1 MMKLILLI
9 LLVSCAKAVDLKG
22 VKATKTNV
30 QSTVATVSSGTVEA
44 KQDAV
49 LAFGL
54 TGRIR
59 KILCKTGET
68 VKAGEILATLENND
82 LKATMAEAEK
92 EYNRSQKLYKS
103 ALISLAQFD
112 QALRSY
118 EVAKSN
124 YEKSTIVAPF
134 NGIIIE
140 MNLEVGELSQTN
152 ALDATKPLIR
162 IIDLEKRIIRG
173 NIDEIDVKHIKLG
186 QIAEIKIPALKEE
199 NIQAKIIQISPY
211 VSATKDQDRTVE
223 IKLEF
228 LDTKIS
234 IPVGA
239 SADVEITTEFK
250 EKVLAIPTRTIQK
263 KVQQK
268 YVFILNGSTLER
280 KEVETG
286 VGNYER
292 TEITKGINEND
303 IVVYPN
309 DKVELKDGIKAKVDV
324 AQWP

>member
-1 MMKLILLI
+1 MLKLILLI
-9 LLVSCAKAVDLKG
+9 FLFSCAKAVELKG
-22 VKATKTNV
+22 VKATQTSV

-44 KQDAV
+44 KQDAI
-49 LAFGL
+49 LAFGIP
-54 TGRIR
+54 GRIR
-59 KILCKTGET
+59 KILCKVGET
-68 VKAGEILATLENND
+68 VKAGDILATLENND
-82 LKATMAEAEK
+82 LKVTMFEAEK

-103 ALISLAQFD
+103 SLISLAQFD

-140 MNLEVGELSQTN
+140 MNLEVGELSQTTT
-152 ALDATKPLIR
+152 LDPTKPLIR

-173 NIDEIDVKHIKLG
+173 NIDEIDVKNIKLG
-186 QIAEIKIPALKEE
+186 QIAEIKIPALKEN

-228 LDTKIS
+228 LDSKMQ

-239 SADVEITTEFK
+239 SADVEITTDFK
-250 EKVLAIPTRTIQK
+250 DKVLAIPTRTIQK

-268 YVFILNGSTLER
+268 YVFVLNGSALER
-280 KEVETG
+280 REVETG
-286 VGNYER
+286 IGNYER
-292 TEITKGINEND
+292 TEITKGLNEND

-309 DKVELKDGIKAKVDV
+309 DKVELKEDLKAKVDL